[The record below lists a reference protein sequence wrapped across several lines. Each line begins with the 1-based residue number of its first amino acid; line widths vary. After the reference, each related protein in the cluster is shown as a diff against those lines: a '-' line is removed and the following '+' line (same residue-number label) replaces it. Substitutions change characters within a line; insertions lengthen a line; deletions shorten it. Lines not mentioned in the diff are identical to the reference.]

1 MKTNGIIRKVDG
13 LGRVVI
19 PREFRKLNKISLGD
33 PMEISCLD
41 SGEILLRKMD
51 MTLTLEELS
60 STALRVIAEHVR
72 GTVLVS
78 GLEKWI
84 GGNGPDKG
92 KFIDKE
98 LPEDI
103 KRHIL
108 ARKDYSLFDVT
119 EIEGLDVRFAAQ
131 TAFLAEPII
140 GDSDV
145 FGALYLT
152 GMERIP
158 ESHITLLRTAA
169 VILGSSLQ
177 KF

>member
-41 SGEILLRKMD
+41 SGEIVLRKMD

-60 STALRVIAEHVR
+60 STALRVIAENTHA
-72 GTVLVS
+72 TVLVS

-84 GGNGPDKG
+84 GGSGADKN
-92 KFIDKE
+92 KFVGSE
-98 LPEDI
+98 LPEQL
-103 KRHIL
+103 KRHI
-108 ARKDYSLFDVT
+108 AERKDFSICDVSKV
-119 EIEGLDVRFAAQ
+119 ENLDVSFDRQ
-131 TAFLAEPII
+131 TALLAEPIC

-145 FGALYLT
+145 FGALYIT
-152 GMERIP
+152 GVENIP
-158 ESHITLLRTAA
+158 ESHIILLKTTAA
-169 VILGSSLQ
+169 VLGSSLQ

>member
-41 SGEILLRKMD
+41 SGEIVLRKMD

-60 STALRVIAEHVR
+60 STALRVLSDNIR

-78 GLEKWI
+78 GTEKWI
-84 GGNGPDKG
+84 SGVGADKG
-92 KFIDKE
+92 KFIGRE
-98 LPEDI
+98 LPEEI
-103 KRHIL
+103 KQHI
-108 ARKDYSLFDVT
+108 RKREDYSVCDVA
-119 EIEGLDVRFAAQ
+119 EIAGLDVRFEGK
-131 TAFLAEPII
+131 TAFLAEPIS

-145 FGALYLT
+145 FGALYIT
-152 GMERIP
+152 GTDSIP
-158 ESHITLLRTAA
+158 EAHITLLKTAA